1 MVATNLVA
9 ASAAAVLV
17 PAFAGPVVSKIPGG
31 AIGVVVLG
39 AAMVY
44 FGGKMDHVGGAIVVG
59 AGAGLLV
66 SSLAPIVLGNR
77 STVTA

>member
-1 MVATNLVA
+1 MVATHLVA

-31 AIGVVVLG
+31 AIGVLALG

-44 FGGKMDHVGGAIVVG
+44 FGGKMDHIGGSLVVG

-66 SSLAPIVLGNR
+66 TSLAPIVLGNR